1 MASITRIPTD
11 ANEVLSALVTQLR
24 SPAAKGTAAAQVAT
38 LLESTDFSPISPELA
53 DVIGGDTTCMSV
65 MAEVF
70 SNQERASTLRQFAP
84 MWKRWADFACEH
96 ELEMFPPICED
107 RRRFDAGFT
116 KFACY
121 EYDLARKGGRN
132 KKRKKKANKPGSFN
146 QIFQGIDHIMTKIFH
161 KEAMNV
167 EMVNCFKTSY
177 RLKYSSPVKKARPL
191 LGKHLRTLV
200 KVAKRLN
207 QDWFTFVVDVV
218 IIAWMS
224 AGRWSCI
231 NNIDM
236 EKSTGG
242 MCDIMGENPDPNGKY
257 WLLFWNERKNVD
269 GESCTEIPILADKD
283 FDPRTRFMN
292 MVNRYNLGSKLC
304 PDFKKVQG
312 KSVWNVIDN
321 PGRSCSYQKFLEMF
335 RAAMKIAQLTNVCD
349 ITQRPGQVSSME
361 WSLHAFRRG
370 FVTEMR
376 GKGGNSIF
384 IETIARHGGWS
395 YEWVETILGYNS
407 VTTTDHVK
415 MILPAILTA
424 LDDKSG
430 EGTIVSAQADHS
442 GSRHGTNYENLI
454 GRHFVDSE
462 DEDSDYTVASITGND
477 VTSTGGVHESWDL
490 DYVLGKLST
499 HKRRR
504 VR

>member
-1 MASITRIPTD
+1 MTSIERIPAD
-11 ANEVLSALVTQLR
+11 ANNVLSALVSQLR
-24 SPAAKGTAAAQVAT
+24 NTNLRGSAAAKVAD
-38 LLESTDFSPISPELA
+38 LLESTEFCPITPELA
-53 DVIGGDTTCMSV
+53 TVIEGDTTCMSV
-65 MAEVF
+65 LAEVF
-70 SNQERASTLRQFAP
+70 ANQERASTLRQFAP

-96 ELEMFPPICED
+96 NLLLFPPSGTD
-107 RRRFDAGFT
+107 RRCFDAGFT

-121 EYDLARKGGRN
+121 EYDLSRKGGRN
-132 KKRKKKANKPGSFN
+132 KKRKRKANKPASFN

-161 KEAMNV
+161 KEAINV
-167 EMVNCFKTSY
+167 EMVNCLKTSY
-177 RLKYSSPVKKARPL
+177 RLKYSRPVKKARPL
-191 LGKHLRTLV
+191 LGKHIRTLV
-200 KVAKRLN
+200 RVAKRLN

-236 EKSTGG
+236 DKSTGG

-257 WLLFWNERKNVD
+257 WLLYWNERKNVD
-269 GESCTEIPILADKD
+269 GESCTEIPILPDKD
-283 FDPRTRFMN
+283 FDAYSRFMS
-292 MVNRYNLGSKLC
+292 MVNRYNLGAKLC
-304 PDFKKVQG
+304 PDFKKVQN
-312 KSVWNVIDN
+312 KNIWTVIDD
-321 PGRSCSYQKFLEMF
+321 PSRSCSYQKFLAMF
-335 RAAMKIAQLTNVCD
+335 RAVMKIAQLTDVCD
-349 ITQRPGQVSSME
+349 ITQRPGQVSSLE

-424 LDDKSG
+424 LD
-430 EGTIVSAQADHS
+430 A
-442 GSRHGTNYENLI
+442 L
-454 GRHFVDSE
+454 
-462 DEDSDYTVASITGND
+462 
-477 VTSTGGVHESWDL
+477 
-490 DYVLGKLST
+490 
-499 HKRRR
+499 
-504 VR
+504 